1 MQDINKK
8 IILFTV
14 VMVILIGTVT
24 FILINRYVRENNEPL
39 VGIAEVNF
47 TLNDIRNKF
56 ITTNYAKDNKCSGRV
71 SENAIDITCDKKN
84 YNFEFNGVEL
94 KITTDESG
102 KEVFKYIVNGI
113 EELHG
118 YNDDEYLETAEK
130 FINGEIAVTGLN
142 FKQDGTN
149 IAFSVNVLDKLS
161 KYEVNENINNETI
174 KNITDVNYEYS
185 ALGYTISNLELVK
198 NDERYFLVFSAVAGG
213 KETYD
218 ATFTIK
224 YYDDNNV
231 LVTSQSLD
239 LSTKDTYGNP
249 YLGFV
254 VTTRLDNPETYNRIT
269 KYSISLS

>member
-8 IILFTV
+8 IVLFTV

-118 YNDDEYLETAEK
+118 YNDDEYLETTDK

-161 KYEVNENINNETI
+161 NYEVNENINNETI

-224 YYDDNNV
+224 YYDDNNA

>member
-118 YNDDEYLETAEK
+118 YNDDEYLETADK

-161 KYEVNENINNETI
+161 KYEVNENISNETI

>member
-174 KNITDVNYEYS
+174 KNIPDVNYEYS

>member
-224 YYDDNNV
+224 YYDDNDV

>member
-161 KYEVNENINNETI
+161 KYEVNENISNETI

>member
-8 IILFTV
+8 IVLFTV

-118 YNDDEYLETAEK
+118 YNDDEYLETADK

-161 KYEVNENINNETI
+161 KYEVNENISNETI

>member
-71 SENAIDITCDKKN
+71 SENAIDITCNKKN

-118 YNDDEYLETAEK
+118 YNDDEYLETADK

-161 KYEVNENINNETI
+161 KYEVNENISNETI

-185 ALGYTISNLELVK
+185 ALGYTISNLELIK

>member
-161 KYEVNENINNETI
+161 KYEVNENISNETK

>member
-56 ITTNYAKDNKCSGRV
+56 ITTNYAKENKCSGRV

-118 YNDDEYLETAEK
+118 YNDDEYLETVDK

-149 IAFSVNVLDKLS
+149 IAFSVNVTDSFSSDKHS
-161 KYEVNENINNETI
+161 MV
-174 KNITDVNYEYS
+174 
-185 ALGYTISNLELVK
+185 
-198 NDERYFLVFSAVAGG
+198 
-213 KETYD
+213 
-218 ATFTIK
+218 
-224 YYDDNNV
+224 
-231 LVTSQSLD
+231 
-239 LSTKDTYGNP
+239 
-249 YLGFV
+249 
-254 VTTRLDNPETYNRIT
+254 
-269 KYSISLS
+269 

>member
-118 YNDDEYLETAEK
+118 YNDDEYLETADK

>member
-56 ITTNYAKDNKCSGRV
+56 ITTNYAKENKCSGRV

-118 YNDDEYLETAEK
+118 YNDDEYLETVDK

-161 KYEVNENINNETI
+161 KYEVNENISNETI
-174 KNITDVNYEYS
+174 KNIPDVNYEYS
-185 ALGYTISNLELVK
+185 ALGYIISNLELVK

>member
-71 SENAIDITCDKKN
+71 SENAIDITCNKKN

-118 YNDDEYLETAEK
+118 YNDDEYLETADK

-161 KYEVNENINNETI
+161 KYEVNENISNETI